1 MKTGPPTDTRAHTL
15 TLKHAQNEGDDVD
28 HSRNEK
34 FGMTSKYVW
43 VLGTED
49 TVVWPREGEQWRAMD
64 PEDPFGTLQQWNETK
79 WYKEDTF
86 GLASA
91 DEQNKHNFE
100 SFDGQHIQFTEDE
113 LMGWLEKYF
122 M

>member
-1 MKTGPPTDTRAHTL
+1 MRLPFLTQLATL
-15 TLKHAQNEGDDVD
+15 AAR
-28 HSRNEK
+28 RNDK
-34 FGMTSKYVW
+34 FAMTSQYVW

-64 PEDPFGTLQQWNETK
+64 PEDPFGTLLQWNETK

-86 GLASA
+86 GLATADSA
-91 DEQNKHNFE
+91 NKHNFE
-100 SFDGQHIQFTEDE
+100 SFDGQHIAFTNDE